1 MQLVQLQKAQN
12 RFREHGLRVA
22 AITYDSQAILA
33 EFAKLHE
40 IDYALMSD
48 PQSEIIRNFGILDMD
63 ESPNNLPDF
72 AKKGIALPGYFFVDQ
87 TGVVKEKFFGEAY
100 YDRFTPNNVI
110 AKLFPELLETSVSSV
125 TAPHLRLALRQSDRD
140 VVIGSRVTLAAEF
153 TLPNGMHVYAHGA
166 EKYKPTELLIQAIDA
181 TPVKPKMLKAT
192 RYPQSQQ
199 LFLPAIKERVPV
211 YKGRFRIEQDLVVL
225 PSRVVQQ
232 KLNSPD
238 FKSNDLIKVTVRGIV
253 RYQACDAK
261 TCYLPTEIPITFELN
276 MRQNDFNRASESL
289 QEKRN

>member
-1 MQLVQLQKAQN
+1 VQLVQLQKAQN
-12 RFREHGLRVA
+12 RFREHGLKVA
-22 AITYDSQAILA
+22 AITYDSPAILG
-33 EFAKLHE
+33 EFAKLHQ

-48 PQSEIIRNFGILDMD
+48 PQSEIIRSFGILDTD
-63 ESPNNLPDF
+63 ENPNNLPDF
-72 AKKGIALPGYFFVDQ
+72 AKKGIALPGYFFVDRA
-87 TGVVKEKFFGEAY
+87 GVVKEKFFGEAY

-125 TAPHLRLALRQSDRD
+125 TAPHLKLALRQSDRD
-140 VVIGSRVTLAAEF
+140 VVVGSRVTLAAEF

-166 EKYKPTELLIQAIDA
+166 EKYKPTEFLIEAIDD

-199 LFLPAIKERVPV
+199 IFLPAIKERVSV
-211 YKGRFRIEQDLVVL
+211 YEGRFQIEQDLVVL
-225 PSRVVQQ
+225 PPREVQQ

-238 FKSNDLIKVTVRGIV
+238 FKANDLIKITVRGIV

-261 TCYLPTEIPITFELN
+261 TCYLPTEVPVNFELN
-276 MRQNDFNRASESL
+276 MHQNDFNRASKSL